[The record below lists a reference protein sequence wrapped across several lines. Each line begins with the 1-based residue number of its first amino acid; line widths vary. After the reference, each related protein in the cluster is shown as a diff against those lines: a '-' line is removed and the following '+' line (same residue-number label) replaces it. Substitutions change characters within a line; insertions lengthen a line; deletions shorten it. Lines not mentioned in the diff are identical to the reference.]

1 MRRGSRELRLSL
13 SADSFRSKRTHDAS
27 LDRATR
33 EPGLIFDF
41 LRPLR

>member
-27 LDRATR
+27 LTG
-33 EPGLIFDF
+33 P
-41 LRPLR
+41 PVNPV